1 MPLRIFI
8 ITFSFVI
15 FMKHLSKPIG
25 STIEKTEK
33 NCVCMREKEREN
45 KHAGIHLETQK
56 RKIFV

>member
-1 MPLRIFI
+1 
-8 ITFSFVI
+8 
-15 FMKHLSKPIG
+15 MKHLSKPIG
-25 STIEKTEK
+25 STTEKTEK